1 MVIGYNVFHEI
12 SNVVDTDQS
21 DLLDVELKK
30 RPKAQANQWE
40 TNRAVVTRPI
50 RNKAVPVKLRHYNSI
65 IVGIYKVGWMVR
77 GEGRGLDPLC

>member
-50 RNKAVPVKLRHYNSI
+50 RNKAVPVKLRDY
-65 IVGIYKVGWMVR
+65 V
-77 GEGRGLDPLC
+77 